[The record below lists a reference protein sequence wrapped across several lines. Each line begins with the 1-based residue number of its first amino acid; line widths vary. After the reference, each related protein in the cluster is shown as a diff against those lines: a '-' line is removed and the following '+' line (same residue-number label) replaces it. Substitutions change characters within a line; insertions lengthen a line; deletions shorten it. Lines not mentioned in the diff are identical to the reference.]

1 MADGNGSKMCRP
13 QVERKDTIYC
23 SKIVPFHSQVLS
35 ADRNKSNTKE
45 GSSFSPWIN
54 ISHLAKLTAIRQI
67 HT

>member
-1 MADGNGSKMCRP
+1 MGQKCADLKSRGRILSNVAKL
-13 QVERKDTIYC
+13 
-23 SKIVPFHSQVLS
+23 FHSIPKFCQPTGI
-35 ADRNKSNTKE
+35 NPICTKE